1 MLKVFKLFSQNKKT
15 LFFVVGL
22 GLILTFFS
30 WQYLEAGPIV
40 IGPDGTEYDL
50 CTGCGPWPNEWPNCL
65 LCFVQYI
72 ASLPVRLI
80 FAVIVGI
87 IGLLALV
94 AGLFYAVTATIVN
107 WLIGIIMS
115 VGVIPGNP
123 LTPKIV
129 EIGWSFSRDFANLFF
144 ILALAFIG
152 LATVL
157 RIKEYEMKKALPVL
171 IIIAL
176 LINFTPVIVG
186 FVVDMGNI
194 VTKFFLNHA
203 GSVDTLKDTLNMAI
217 GYLGNSLARLF
228 LEDGHF
234 YQNFPEIIL
243 KFLFIT
249 VYGVV
254 LLVFFALATFIYL
267 LIGAVFFFRTVLL
280 WVLMIL
286 SPIAFLSKVFPD
298 SKTTKMVFPDILH
311 WDKWWEKLI
320 QWTVIGI
327 PISFF
332 LFLSNLVMSATY
344 RAEIEGIYNT
354 TSLGVILGNTASS
367 TFSYTSTSTE
377 FINELSGLQ
386 VGFVNLFVS
395 LLAPTIAI
403 VLLAMGALI
412 SFKAVPEGAKGI
424 MKFTTEK
431 GMARAWPQRGLVGGT
446 TAGIEAI
453 RNIRQTYQEQR
464 GLGVT
469 RGQAF
474 IRTAATPVRAFWQK
488 KPTTPSTPS
497 ETPTPSTIPT
507 IPTTP
512 VGVGQ
517 ANEIEAK
524 TEEMGIQE
532 EATGEEFI
540 APTPT
545 APTVTRRQKA
555 HRVIVAPAK
564 IWWRA
569 TKASPKIGLRAAIGI
584 LKATEDIAKT
594 QIEKEMRIGKIGEK
608 EKEKKEREKKNCPNC
623 YKEIKADAKFCPECG
638 QSLS

>member
-1 MLKVFKLFSQNKKT
+1 
-15 LFFVVGL
+15 
-22 GLILTFFS
+22 
-30 WQYLEAGPIV
+30 
-40 IGPDGTEYDL
+40 
-50 CTGCGPWPNEWPNCL
+50 
-65 LCFVQYI
+65 
-72 ASLPVRLI
+72 
-80 FAVIVGI
+80 
-87 IGLLALV
+87 
-94 AGLFYAVTATIVN
+94 
-107 WLIGIIMS
+107 MS

-157 RIKEYEMKKALPVL
+157 RIKEYEMKKALPIL

-203 GSVDTLKDTLNMAI
+203 GSVDTLKDTLNMAT

-228 LEDGHF
+228 LENGHF

-254 LLVFFALATFIYL
+254 LLVFFTLATFIYL

-286 SPIAFLSKVFPD
+286 SPIAFLSKVFPA

-354 TSLGVILGNTASS
+354 TSLGVTLGNTASS

-395 LLAPTIAI
+395 LLAPTIAL
-403 VLLAMGALI
+403 VLLGIGAMI

-431 GMARAWPQRGLVGGT
+431 GVGVAWTRAKMGAIAARNVYKERMQ
-446 TAGIEAI
+446 
-453 RNIRQTYQEQR
+453 
-464 GLGVT
+464 LGAT
-469 RGQAF
+469 RGEAL
-474 IRTAATPVRAFWQK
+474 RRAMAAPILTVWQRKKPPSPPPTPPTSPTSPPPPPPPP
-488 KPTTPSTPS
+488 PTTPISYA
-497 ETPTPSTIPT
+497 E
-507 IPTTP
+507 
-512 VGVGQ
+512 
-517 ANEIEAK
+517 EIGA
-524 TEEMGIQE
+524 QE
-532 EATGEEFI
+532 EASAEEFVV
-540 APTPT
+540 PTPT
-545 APTVTRRQKA
+545 APTVGRREKA
-555 HRVIVAPAK
+555 RRMA
-564 IWWRA
+564 R
-569 TKASPKIGLRAAIGI
+569 KIGKGATIGALKLGSRAAIGI
-584 LKATEDIAKT
+584 LKATEATATAQVKR
-594 QIEKEMRIGKIGEK
+594 EMGIGKEGE
-608 EKEKKEREKKNCPNC
+608 EEKKKREKEKKNCPNC
-623 YKEIKADAKFCPECG
+623 YKEIRADAKFCPECG